1 MCLFSRVLLVLV
13 GESRIE
19 SWSVHA
25 DGMNMMKCP
34 ACNTPL
40 KRNGKTSSGSQR
52 WRCKECGR
60 SKVGKIDNSAKE
72 LNRFLSWLLSRQRQK
87 DMPGAGR
94 TFRRHAAKFWCLWPF
109 SPIVN
114 EVHDVVFVDG
124 IHLGRKAVV
133 LIACTRQHVLGWYVA
148 RSENVNAWKALLDR
162 IAPPLLV
169 VSDGGSGFK
178 TARAASWPGTQVQRC
193 TYHAFMQVRRYITMN
208 PKLPAG
214 KQLGRI
220 ARDLLHVHNVEESL
234 QWLVG
239 FNNWCLEWEA
249 FLAEETINEYGTRC
263 LTHEKL
269 VRARDSLIR
278 LIKSGN
284 LFTYLD
290 PDLADQTLTCLPAM
304 NNQIEG
310 GINAQLRAMLKDH
323 RGMSLARR
331 IKAIFWWCYQHIEN
345 PATPAEILKIM
356 PTDAQLEEYYLNQE
370 NLHITQRNLPGWG
383 DAITWN
389 ELHHTT
395 PYNNTW
401 D

>member
-1 MCLFSRVLLVLV
+1 
-13 GESRIE
+13 
-19 SWSVHA
+19 
-25 DGMNMMKCP
+25 
-34 ACNTPL
+34 
-40 KRNGKTSSGSQR
+40 
-52 WRCKECGR
+52 
-60 SKVGKIDNSAKE
+60 
-72 LNRFLSWLLSRQRQK
+72 
-87 DMPGAGR
+87 
-94 TFRRHAAKFWCLWPF
+94 
-109 SPIVN
+109 
-114 EVHDVVFVDG
+114 
-124 IHLGRKAVV
+124 
-133 LIACTRQHVLGWYVA
+133 
-148 RSENVNAWKALLDR
+148 
-162 IAPPLLV
+162 
-169 VSDGGSGFK
+169 
-178 TARAASWPGTQVQRC
+178 
-193 TYHAFMQVRRYITMN
+193 MN

-214 KQLGRI
+214 KQLWRI

-323 RGMSLARR
+323 RGMSLTRR

-356 PTDAQLEEYYLNQE
+356 PTDAQLEECYLNQE
-370 NLHITQRNLPGWG
+370 NLHITQRSLPGWG

-395 PYNNTW
+395 PYNNAW

>member
-1 MCLFSRVLLVLV
+1 
-13 GESRIE
+13 
-19 SWSVHA
+19 
-25 DGMNMMKCP
+25 
-34 ACNTPL
+34 
-40 KRNGKTSSGSQR
+40 
-52 WRCKECGR
+52 
-60 SKVGKIDNSAKE
+60 
-72 LNRFLSWLLSRQRQK
+72 
-87 DMPGAGR
+87 MPGAGR
-94 TFRRHAAKFWCLWPF
+94 TFRRHAAKFWRLWPF
-109 SPIVN
+109 SPIVD

-124 IHLGRKAVV
+124 IYLGRKAVV

-148 RSENVNAWKALLDR
+148 RSENINAWKALLDR

-178 TARAASWPGTQVQRC
+178 TARAASWPDTQVQRC

-249 FLAEETINEYGTRC
+249 F
-263 LTHEKL
+263 
-269 VRARDSLIR
+269 
-278 LIKSGN
+278 
-284 LFTYLD
+284 
-290 PDLADQTLTCLPAM
+290 LADQTLTCLPAM